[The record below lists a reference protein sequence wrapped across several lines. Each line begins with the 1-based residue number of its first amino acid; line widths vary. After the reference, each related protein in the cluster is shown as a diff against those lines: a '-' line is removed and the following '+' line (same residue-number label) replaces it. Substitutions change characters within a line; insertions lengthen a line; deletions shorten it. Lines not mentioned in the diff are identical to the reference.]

1 MPSTLQCE
9 RARLQFH
16 QVNFEGMAAELD
28 DRYNKRK
35 MPYATNGLGWLSDVE
50 KLNNIRLA
58 LQSFWME
65 ALLRDE
71 RDKLYRFG
79 EWLEYHSPTSWA
91 SIRPFFLLP
100 LLQQVY
106 EAGAV
111 DSRDWATTEPAW
123 WNLLI
128 QNAKLHKPNRE
139 WRLAHKV
146 EDRIAERFGEFV
158 KAQPEHQQILQK
170 ASLEAGGCE
179 RLAKDTL
186 LYQLLCVY
194 REPKPEEVLAVAMAS
209 SPFYDVDRLEKMHPG
224 FKGLVTALGSL
235 DLPVAERNTLCR
247 EFLEKAAKGED
258 FLVRVPL
265 PGNATF

>member
-1 MPSTLQCE
+1 
-9 RARLQFH
+9 
-16 QVNFEGMAAELD
+16 
-28 DRYNKRK
+28 
-35 MPYATNGLGWLSDVE
+35 
-50 KLNNIRLA
+50 
-58 LQSFWME
+58 
-65 ALLRDE
+65 
-71 RDKLYRFG
+71 
-79 EWLEYHSPTSWA
+79 
-91 SIRPFFLLP
+91 
-100 LLQQVY
+100 
-106 EAGAV
+106 
-111 DSRDWATTEPAW
+111 
-123 WNLLI
+123 LI
-128 QNAKLHKPNRE
+128 QNAKLPKPNRE

-194 REPKPEEVLAVAMAS
+194 REPKPEEVLAVA
-209 SPFYDVDRLEKMHPG
+209 LEKMHPG

-235 DLPVAERNTLCR
+235 DLPMAERYNLCR

>member
-28 DRYNKRK
+28 DQYNKRK
-35 MPYATNGLGWLSDVE
+35 MPDATNGLGWLSYVGQ
-50 KLNNIRLA
+50 LNNIRLA

-79 EWLEYHSPTSWA
+79 EWLEYHFPTNWE
-91 SIRPFFLLP
+91 SIRPLFLLP

-128 QNAKLHKPNRE
+128 QNAKLPKPNRE

-146 EDRIAERFGEFV
+146 EDRIAERFV
-158 KAQPEHQQILQK
+158 DILPRPK
-170 ASLEAGGCE
+170 GRGF
-179 RLAKDTL
+179 L
-186 LYQLLCVY
+186 LDGDVPP
-194 REPKPEEVLAVAMAS
+194 RE
-209 SPFYDVDRLEKMHPG
+209 
-224 FKGLVTALGSL
+224 
-235 DLPVAERNTLCR
+235 C
-247 EFLEKAAKGED
+247 
-258 FLVRVPL
+258 
-265 PGNATF
+265 